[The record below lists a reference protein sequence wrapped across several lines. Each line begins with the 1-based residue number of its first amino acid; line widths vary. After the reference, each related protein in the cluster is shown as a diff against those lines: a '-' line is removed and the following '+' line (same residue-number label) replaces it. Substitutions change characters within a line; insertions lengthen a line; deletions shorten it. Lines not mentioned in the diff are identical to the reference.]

1 MEEGGFEGKE
11 ETLGLGTKN
20 VGDGEGGAVVE
31 TINMLHTPCAAR
43 CAVEPVILTLLP
55 PTHANTENTSN
66 YTERER
72 ERGSV
77 CVRFTVFVWRVCDW
91 RAHVLFSSRRG
102 SHVPLWEP
110 MVSTLNYG
118 VTRGDDS
125 TDQPP

>member
-55 PTHANTENTSN
+55 PTHAHRKHFQLHR
-66 YTERER
+66 ERER
-72 ERGSV
+72 ERGDLCV
-77 CVRFTVFVWRVCDW
+77 CIL
-91 RAHVLFSSRRG
+91 LFLGGECVIGGLTCFFGLAVGPTCHSG
-102 SHVPLWEP
+102 SQWFLH
-110 MVSTLNYG
+110 ST
-118 VTRGDDS
+118 TA
-125 TDQPP
+125 